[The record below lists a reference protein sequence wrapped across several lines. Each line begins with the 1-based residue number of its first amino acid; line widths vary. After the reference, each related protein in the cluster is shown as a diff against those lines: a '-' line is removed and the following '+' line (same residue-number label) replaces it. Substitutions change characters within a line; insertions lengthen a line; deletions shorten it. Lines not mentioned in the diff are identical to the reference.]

1 MSHERWRLYYVYDY
15 DVIKRESNSAWMFE
29 WMDICIMISPTG
41 EWDWT
46 TNEERKLKDVCKWW
60 RSGCCICLRQ
70 PSKYWLLFRQGNML
84 ITCPSFFWNA
94 NSNCKIQVS
103 TLFFPFIYIG
113 HAHFQ
118 TSLWTEFLCSRGFIC
133 CLTHQSHMF
142 PSLQWVGSARH
153 KELVL
158 QVLYKDLAT
167 NAAHRRASYVVEAA
181 LNNCSPQDGGK
192 MEKRGDEM
200 IH

>member
-1 MSHERWRLYYVYDY
+1 
-15 DVIKRESNSAWMFE
+15 
-29 WMDICIMISPTG
+29 MDAAYAFGNHRNI
-41 EWDWT
+41 D
-46 TNEERKLKDVCKWW
+46 
-60 RSGCCICLRQ
+60 CCFA
-70 PSKYWLLFRQGNML
+70 KA
-84 ITCPSFFWNA
+84 TCSLHALPSFEMP
-94 NSNCKIQVS
+94 IQIARFKSARCFFLSS
-103 TLFFPFIYIG
+103 TSDT
-113 HAHFQ
+113 HTSK

-153 KELVL
+153 KELIL

-192 MEKRGDEM
+192 MEKRGGWDDSLTVMNAFPQWKEEFERALLPNSLRASNAGASYCCSCW
-200 IH
+200 

>member
-1 MSHERWRLYYVYDY
+1 MP
-15 DVIKRESNSAWMFE
+15 SATIE
-29 WMDICIMISPTG
+29 ILTVVSP
-41 EWDWT
+41 
-46 TNEERKLKDVCKWW
+46 RQHVHYMPFLLLKCQFKLQDSSQHAVFFL
-60 RSGCCICLRQ
+60 SSTSDTHT
-70 PSKYWLLFRQGNML
+70 SK
-84 ITCPSFFWNA
+84 
-94 NSNCKIQVS
+94 
-103 TLFFPFIYIG
+103 
-113 HAHFQ
+113 

-153 KELVL
+153 KELIL

-192 MEKRGDEM
+192 MEKRGGWDDSLTVMNAFPQWKEEFERALLPNSLRASNAGASYCCSCW
-200 IH
+200 